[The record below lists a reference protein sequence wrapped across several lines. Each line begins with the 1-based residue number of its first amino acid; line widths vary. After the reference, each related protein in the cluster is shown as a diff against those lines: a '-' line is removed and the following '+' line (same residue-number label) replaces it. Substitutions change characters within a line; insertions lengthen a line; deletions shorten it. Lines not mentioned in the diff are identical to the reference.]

1 MARSVPYPGARVID
15 ISRRGAKGIEHF
27 PADLAEPA
35 EWSRVAELFASEM
48 KGFAGER
55 VVFVHS
61 AGTLD
66 PIGFAGEVEAE
77 SYARQVLLN
86 AAAPQVLGDAFLRA
100 AGSTSA
106 PCTLLFITSGAATS
120 VYEGWSAYGA
130 GKSAVDQW
138 ARTAGAE
145 QKRRGGRCRVLAVA
159 PGVIE
164 TAMQEQICAMTEE
177 NFPVVERF
185 RELHRAGALR
195 DAADAARDLWTL
207 VVKDTF
213 PNGAVLDLREG

>member
-1 MARSVPYPGARVID
+1 MARAVPYPGARVID

-35 EWSRVAELFASEM
+35 EWDRVAELFATEM

-66 PIGFAGEVEAE
+66 PIGFAGEVDAAA
-77 SYARQVLLN
+77 YAREVLLN

-100 AGSTSA
+100 AAGTTA
-106 PCTLLFITSGAATS
+106 PCTLLLITSGAASS

-130 GKSAVDQW
+130 GKAAVDQW

-159 PGVIE
+159 PGVIA
-164 TAMQEQICAMTEE
+164 TAMQEQIRAMTEE

-195 DAADAARDLWTL
+195 DAADAARDLWGL

-213 PNGAVLDLREG
+213 QNGAVLDLREG